1 MEGVAGLSQRRI
13 SRLMG
18 SSPSVTLRAI
28 ARHTGPD
35 AVYLTEDARYGLG
48 PWHRRGG
55 VIGLARSRRSACDRM
70 DTNGRIAPDRECST
84 RWGALDP

>member
-1 MEGVAGLSQRRI
+1 MAGVDAGLSQRRI

-35 AVYLTEDARYGLG
+35 AVYLTEDARYGAQRVVLG
-48 PWHRRGG
+48 SAPGIVASTATPTG
-55 VIGLARSRRSACDRM
+55 VYRDPARQPG
-70 DTNGRIAPDRECST
+70 TGE
-84 RWGALDP
+84 GA

>member
-18 SSPSVTLRAI
+18 SSPSVALRAI

-35 AVYLTEDARYGLG
+35 AVYLTEDARYGAQRVGLG
-48 PWHRRGG
+48 SVPGI
-55 VIGLARSRRSACDRM
+55 V
-70 DTNGRIAPDRECST
+70 E
-84 RWGALDP
+84 GASSG

>member
-18 SSPSVTLRAI
+18 SSPSVALRAI

-35 AVYLTEDARYGLG
+35 AVYLTEDARYGAQRVVLG
-48 PWHRRGG
+48 
-55 VIGLARSRRSACDRM
+55 
-70 DTNGRIAPDRECST
+70 
-84 RWGALDP
+84 

>member
-1 MEGVAGLSQRRI
+1 MAGVDAGLSQRRI

-35 AVYLTEDARYGLG
+35 AVYLTEDARYRAQRVGLG
-48 PWHRRGG
+48 
-55 VIGLARSRRSACDRM
+55 SAPGIVEG
-70 DTNGRIAPDRECST
+70 TSSG
-84 RWGALDP
+84 